1 MSPSET
7 FYRERAADARRDA
20 GAANLSN
27 VRDRCLRAAEAWESM
42 ASRAARTDQLRA
54 ESEARKL
61 EMVLAA
67 Q

>member
-7 FYRERAADARRDA
+7 FYRERASDARRDA

-27 VRDRCLRAAEAWESM
+27 VRERCLRAAEAWEQM

-61 EMVLAA
+61 ELTLAA
-67 Q
+67 L